1 MRKMK
6 RSFLITVFAVLFAAS
21 VVTAQDNSSSA
32 PASGTDQP
40 QVAQP
45 QEGGVNWKGVGVG
58 AGTVAGNIVYV
69 PLKLAYGIL
78 GGIAGGA
85 GYALTG
91 GNKQV
96 ADTIWRSSLGG
107 DYVLTPDMIKG
118 EKPIY
123 FSGPNAT
130 APASESSSGDPA
142 AANSP
147 AATQAASS
155 SPSST
160 GAEASASVL
169 PTRPIDN
176 GAGPVGRVT
185 TTPLADPVGGSG
197 STTSSSSSSRNVM
210 PTFKAA
216 PLPDTSIE

>member
-1 MRKMK
+1 MMMKMK
-6 RSFLITVFAVLFAAS
+6 RFSLLAVFAVLLAATS
-21 VVTAQDNSSSA
+21 VIAQDNPGPS
-32 PASGTDQP
+32 PATDANQP

-69 PLKLAYGIL
+69 PLKVAYGIL

-107 DYVLTPDMIKG
+107 DYVLTPDMITG

-130 APASESSSGDPA
+130 APANQSSDNTPA
-142 AANSP
+142 TSP
-147 AATQAASS
+147 QAASS
-155 SPSST
+155 SV
-160 GAEASASVL
+160 ASPALDATASL
-169 PTRPIDN
+169 PPTRPIDN
-176 GAGPVGRVT
+176 GAGPVGHVT
-185 TTPLADPVGGSG
+185 TTPLPALSASG
-197 STTSSSSSSRNVM
+197 STNSSSSSRNAM
-210 PTFKAA
+210 PALKAA
-216 PLPDTSIE
+216 PLPSTSIE